1 MNFLKNHSGKIAT
14 LIIVLL
20 FSDLAYNLY
29 NAPVEGVTNKFIFL
43 MKEYGY
49 IILFAWSILEGEIGL
64 IMAGLLCHT
73 NDMWLPIAIF
83 VAGLGGFVGDQ
94 IYFYIGRYN
103 KNYVYTKFK
112 GQRRKF
118 ALAHLLLKKYGWP
131 IIFAQRYMY
140 GMRTV
145 IPISIG
151 LTRYDAKLFAFINL
165 ISAWVWASI
174 TIVPIWYFGDEILKV
189 LAIAKEYWYV
199 ALPFGAGIGGG
210 ILYYFH
216 KVTQKED
223 KTDKKITIELEK
235 EVHEIKAD

>member
-1 MNFLKNHSGKIAT
+1 MNFFKKHSGKIAT
-14 LIIVLL
+14 VIIVLF
-20 FSDLAYNLY
+20 FSYLAYNLY
-29 NAPVEGVTNKFIFL
+29 HAPVIGITNKFIYL

-49 IILFAWSILEGEIGL
+49 IILFAWSILEGEMGL

-73 NDMWLPIAIF
+73 GNMWLPIAIF

-103 KNYVYTKFK
+103 KSYVYHKFK

-151 LTRYDAKLFAFINL
+151 LTRYDAKVFAFINL
-165 ISAWVWASI
+165 LSAWMWASI
-174 TIVPIWYFGDEILKV
+174 TIIPVWYFGDEILKV
-189 LAIAKEYWYV
+189 LEIAKQHWYFVIPV
-199 ALPFGAGIGGG
+199 ALIFGGSI
-210 ILYYFH
+210 IYYFQTAT
-216 KVTQKED
+216 KKKTKE
-223 KTDKKITIELEK
+223 EK
-235 EVHEIKAD
+235 NEFKSYNEKN

>member
-1 MNFLKNHSGKIAT
+1 MSFIYKHSGKIAT
-14 LIIVLL
+14 VFFVL
-20 FSDLAYNLY
+20 FFAYLSLNLY
-29 NAPVEGVTNKFIFL
+29 NAPVDGLDNKFIYL

-49 IILFAWSILEGEIGL
+49 IILFAWSILEGEMGL
-64 IMAGLLCHT
+64 IMGGLLSHT
-73 NDMWLPIAIF
+73 GDMWLPIAIF
-83 VAGLGGFVGDQ
+83 VAGLGGFAGDQ

-103 KNYVYTKFK
+103 KAYVHKKFK

-151 LTRYDAKLFAFINL
+151 LTRYDAKMFAFINIL
-165 ISAWVWASI
+165 SAWVWASI
-174 TIVPIWYFGDEILKV
+174 TIIPVWYFGDEILKV
-189 LAIAKEYWYV
+189 LEVLKEYWFV
-199 ALPFGAGIGGG
+199 ALPFAGLLGGS

-216 KVTQKED
+216 IAT
-223 KTDKKITIELEK
+223 KKNEK
-235 EVHEIKAD
+235 IKNN

>member
-1 MNFLKNHSGKIAT
+1 MNFIKKHSGKIAT
-14 LIIVLL
+14 IIVVL
-20 FSDLAYNLY
+20 FFSYLAYNLY
-29 NAPVEGVTNKFIFL
+29 NAPVEGVTNKFVYL

-49 IILFAWSILEGEIGL
+49 IILFAWSILEGEMGL

-73 NDMWLPIAIF
+73 GDMWLPLAIF

-103 KNYVYTKFK
+103 KAYVHRKFK

-140 GMRTV
+140 GMRTI

-151 LTRYDAKLFAFINL
+151 LTRYDAKVFAFINL
-165 ISAWVWASI
+165 ISAWMWAAI
-174 TIVPIWYFGDEILKV
+174 TIIPVWYFGEEILKLLEV
-189 LAIAKEYWYV
+189 AKEHWYF
-199 ALPFGAGIGGG
+199 ALPFALLFGGS
-210 ILYYFH
+210 IIYYFQ
-216 KVTQKED
+216 KATQKKD
-223 KTDKKITIELEK
+223 TK
-235 EVHEIKAD
+235 ETNEFKSNN